1 MRKGYAVIGPTL
13 RDGAIVYDNQIS
25 TTDDAG
31 LTTVGTLLGG
41 GSIQIHN

>member
-1 MRKGYAVIGPTL
+1 
-13 RDGAIVYDNQIS
+13 VYDNQLN

-31 LTTVGTLLGG
+31 LTTPGTLLGG